1 MKRILSILY
10 FIVLFTAIIF
20 GQNNYYVSPSG
31 NNTTGL
37 SWATAF
43 TSISSLNAA
52 FSSMP
57 AGSKVYFSGGT
68 DSVTYTGTIEPDIK
82 GLVNNWSLIT
92 TGMYSPSPSGHSGKV
107 IINGSNGTLD
117 GVLLRNGGSGKPSY
131 LRIKGI
137 TFRNSARGVDANFD
151 EAHRGIAIDSC
162 IFDNHYDRAIIFV
175 TLLSYNVDS
184 IFVEN
189 CRMLSHINSSSESDG
204 MYFSGTKKHYINN
217 NWVRVRN
224 QDPVQHVDALQSYL
238 TDGWV
243 ITNNVFINDSVNSTE
258 GGGIPIILGSQGSNP
273 VIIYNNYCYMGGV
286 WYTGGNWAGT
296 LMTRWYDELP
306 MPPTW
311 ILHNTVVSNGPRV
324 RGMWL
329 EYATATNTI
338 IINNLIAQYST
349 NTSGVLSTFDNSTG
363 SNLRV
368 DSIRNNLYY
377 QDWGTDVGFA
387 GDLVGSGGSPTGTP
401 SGWTDFVNNYGGT
414 GVKGN
419 PLLVN
424 NIGYEPNQSVLDWT
438 LQEGSP
444 ATNQGENAEWYID
457 YLNTTYNLNGRLRWE
472 SANGVSRGSTPTIGA
487 YEFDTGAVDSLPN
500 SFTFTDITNAERST
514 EYQSNLITLA
524 GFDSAY
530 ARAGGAEYVV
540 YPLGVAPEPPLNWVT
555 GYTKVFPDDIIRVKQ
570 TSSSSYSTAT
580 NVILTVG
587 GRSDTYT
594 ITTKSAPALSGGS
607 KVLKVNGGILKD
619 STGKVIK
626 TQ

>member
-1 MKRILSILY
+1 MKRILNILY
-10 FIVLFTAIIF
+10 FIALFTSISFA
-20 GQNNYYVSPSG
+20 QNEYYMWTGG

-43 TSISSLNAA
+43 TDITSLNAA
-52 FSSMP
+52 FPSMP
-57 AGSKVYFSGGT
+57 AGSKIYISGGT
-68 DSVTYTGTIEPDIK
+68 DSIVYTGTLEPDIK
-82 GLVNNWSLIT
+82 GLVNDWSVIT
-92 TGMYSPSPSGHSGKV
+92 TGEFSPSPSGHSGKV
-107 IINGSNGTLD
+107 IIDGSNGTLD

-204 MYFSGTKKHYINN
+204 MYFSGTKLHYINN

-311 ILHNTVVSNGPRV
+311 IIHNTVVSNGSRV

-329 EYATATNTI
+329 EYSTATNTTV
-338 IINNLIAQYST
+338 INNIIAQYST
-349 NTSGVLSTFDNSTG
+349 DLSNPLSTFDNSTG

-387 GDLVGSGGSPTGTP
+387 GNLVGSGGSPTGSP
-401 SGWTDFVNNYGGT
+401 S
-414 GVKGN
+414 
-419 PLLVN
+419 
-424 NIGYEPNQSVLDWT
+424 
-438 LQEGSP
+438 
-444 ATNQGENAEWYID
+444 
-457 YLNTTYNLNGRLRWE
+457 
-472 SANGVSRGSTPTIGA
+472 
-487 YEFDTGAVDSLPN
+487 
-500 SFTFTDITNAERST
+500 
-514 EYQSNLITLA
+514 
-524 GFDSAY
+524 
-530 ARAGGAEYVV
+530 
-540 YPLGVAPEPPLNWVT
+540 
-555 GYTKVFPDDIIRVKQ
+555 
-570 TSSSSYSTAT
+570 
-580 NVILTVG
+580 
-587 GRSDTYT
+587 
-594 ITTKSAPALSGGS
+594 
-607 KVLKVNGGILKD
+607 
-619 STGKVIK
+619 
-626 TQ
+626 

>member
-10 FIVLFTAIIF
+10 FIALFTAIIF
-20 GQNNYYVSPSG
+20 GQNNYYVSPAG

-57 AGSKVYFSGGT
+57 AGSKIYFSGGT

-117 GVLLRNGGSGKPSY
+117 GIYMRNGGSGKPSY
-131 LRIKGI
+131 LKIKGF

-151 EAHRGIAIDSC
+151 EAHRGLAFDSL
-162 IFDNHYDRAIIFV
+162 IFDNHYDRAIIIE
-175 TLLSYNVDS
+175 TLLNFNVDS

-204 MYFSGTKKHYINN
+204 MFFKGTKKVFIDN
-217 NWVRVRN
+217 NWVRIRN

-238 TDGWV
+238 CDGFV
-243 ITNNVFINDSVNSTE
+243 ITNNIFINDSVNSVE

-273 VIIYNNYCYMGGV
+273 VIIYNNYTYMGGV

-296 LMTRWYDELP
+296 LMTRWYDTPP

-311 ILHNTVVSNGPRV
+311 IMHNTVVSNGPRV

-329 EYATATNTI
+329 EYSGGSSTRV
-338 IINNLIAQYST
+338 INNLIAQYST
-349 NTSGVLSTFDNSTG
+349 TTSGVLGTFDNSTG
-363 SNLRV
+363 SNIYV
-368 DSIRNNLYY
+368 DSIRNNLFY
-377 QDWGTDVGFA
+377 QSWGTDVGFA
-387 GDLVGSGGSPTGTP
+387 GNLVGSGGSPTGSP

-414 GVKGN
+414 GIKGD

-424 NIGYEPNQSVLDWT
+424 NIGYEPDQGILDWT

-457 YLNTTYNLNGRLRWE
+457 YLNTTYNLNGRLKWE
-472 SANGVSRGSTPTIGA
+472 SANGVPRSSTPTIGA
-487 YEFDTGAVDSLPN
+487 FEFDSGWTPPDTIPSF
-500 SFTFTDITNAERST
+500 SFTGLNNRELNTAYTGSATFSGADSTFHVWTTTSSNFKIGFNGALNTSMKTAE
-514 EYQSNLITLA
+514 A
-524 GFDSAY
+524 GDTVYVVNTSSGSYNTKTVATIV
-530 ARAGGAEYVV
+530 AGG
-540 YPLGVAPEPPLNWVT
+540 
-555 GYTKVFPDDIIRVKQ
+555 
-570 TSSSSYSTAT
+570 
-580 NVILTVG
+580 TV
-587 GRSDTYT
+587 RSLEV
-594 ITTKSAPALSGGS
+594 TTKADDTPPVTSG
-607 KVLKVNGGILKD
+607 KL
-619 STGKVIK
+619 IK
-626 TQ
+626 TADGLLIRTSDGKLLREKE